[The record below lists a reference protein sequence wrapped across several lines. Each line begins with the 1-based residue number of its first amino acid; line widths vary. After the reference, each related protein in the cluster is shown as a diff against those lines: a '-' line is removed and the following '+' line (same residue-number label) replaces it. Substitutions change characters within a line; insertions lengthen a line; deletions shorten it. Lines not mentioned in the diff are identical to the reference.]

1 MFERCL
7 YFNVNALAR
16 SVNRLWNDAYGEFNV
31 SPSHAYLLRLVASQ
45 PGLTPKQICRELK
58 LEKSTISRFLDAL
71 ELKGLVRRKKGISGD
86 AREQGIFLTKKST
99 ELSLQLEIKGNELYG
114 KLIQSLGKNDLTSLV
129 SELRKTETRID

>member
-16 SVNRLWNDAYGEFNV
+16 SVNRLWSDAYSEFSL

-71 ELKGLVRRKKGISGD
+71 KLKGLVRRKKGISGD

-99 ELSLQLEIKGNELYG
+99 ELSLQLEKKGNELYG

>member
-99 ELSLQLEIKGNELYG
+99 ELSLQLEKKGNELYG